1 MIAPN
6 INTKEYSLEVHD
18 NFIKVFDKRIDQ
30 VISLNDITQIMDEVE
45 KHRKSEKILLL
56 IVTGKNTILS
66 DEARERI
73 TFLAKTKTYKVALI
87 IHDLAQRV
95 MGNFVIHLLNNRRTL
110 QLFTNDKDALKWLLD
125 N

>member
-6 INTKEYSLEVHD
+6 INSKEYSLEVHD